1 MTNEEAIAIGTER
14 FLSNNQDKVMKA
26 IEKGA
31 TDAALVVAESVG
43 IQISARVAKFLAD
56 NKTDF
61 ISAIAAQVAIGAV
74 SRRIQEERTDTE
86 QSIFSRKNEPVTGE

>member
-1 MTNEEAIAIGTER
+1 MTNEEAIALGTER

-61 ISAIAAQVAIGAV
+61 IAAIAAQVAIGAV
-74 SRRIQEERTDTE
+74 SKRVQEERLETE
-86 QSIFSRKNEPVTGE
+86 QSVFSRQNKPAIGE